1 LPAVDDVAP
10 PPEALLVCVE
20 LPPDE
25 ELPPTPLEAVAPVE
39 LEEDV
44 SFEELVLLALF
55 DADDVS
61 VADAVLFALSV
72 SVAFFVALRLCEE
85 VWLLVLLSVA
95 VAVLLHVLAAEA
107 SRLAELLLLLV
118 TSDELVSLSCEFVP
132 RL

>member
-10 PPEALLVCVE
+10 PPEPLLVWVE

-25 ELPPTPLEAVAPVE
+25 ELPPLPLEAVALVA
-39 LEEDV
+39 LEDEV
-44 SFEELVLLALF
+44 SFEDFVLLALF

-61 VADAVLFALSV
+61 VADALLLALSV

-85 VWLLVLLSVA
+85 VWLLVLLSVS
-95 VAVLLHVLAAEA
+95 VSVLLHVLLAET
-107 SRLAELLLLLV
+107 SRLEELLLLLV
-118 TSDELVSLSCEFVP
+118 TSDELVTFSCEFVP